1 MSLDKLKIR
10 NEADGQC
17 PAEEAPAP
25 PQRKCPPGGTSFASR
40 FAARLKLA
48 GTSRPWD
55 WSFLLL
61 VIISSLPFPPLFFS
75 FLCVCVFFF
84 SFALRSHCR

>member
-25 PQRKCPPGGTSFASR
+25 PQRKRPPGGASFASR
-40 FAARLKLA
+40 FGARLKLA
-48 GTSRPWD
+48 GTGHLWN

-61 VIISSLPFPPLFFS
+61 AIILHCHFPPLL
-75 FLCVCVFFF
+75 FLSVCVVF
-84 SFALRSHCR
+84 FALRSHWG